1 MTSLV
6 TTPIGK
12 KAAYWSFVRS
22 YCVMIPVHQV
32 VALPLS
38 SSDSIS
44 MFLPRIPMSGVLHL
58 CPPMCKHCLLGG
70 GGCEMASSPTLFR
83 FLPLRVL
90 FPFPVLVRSLSA
102 DLDSKLLFLSG
113 GPYCASGSWCDR
125 LFRSSLRRIASFA
138 RDSAVLLR

>member
-1 MTSLV
+1 
-6 TTPIGK
+6 
-12 KAAYWSFVRS
+12 
-22 YCVMIPVHQV
+22 
-32 VALPLS
+32 
-38 SSDSIS
+38 
-44 MFLPRIPMSGVLHL
+44 MSGVLHL

-70 GGCEMASSPTLFR
+70 GGCEMASSPTLFC
-83 FLPLRVL
+83 FLL

-113 GPYCASGSWCDR
+113 GPYCASGSWSDR